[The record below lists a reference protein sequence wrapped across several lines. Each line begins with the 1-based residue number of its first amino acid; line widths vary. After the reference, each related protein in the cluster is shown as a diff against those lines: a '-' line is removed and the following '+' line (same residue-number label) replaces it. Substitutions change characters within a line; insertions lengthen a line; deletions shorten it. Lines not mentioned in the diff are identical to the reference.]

1 MKWGLVPFWTKR
13 NPDYSSVMKTI
24 NCRDDSL
31 AQNGG
36 MWNTMKAR
44 KRCLVIAQGFYE
56 WLKVGP
62 KEKVPHF
69 VKRKDGKLMCLAG
82 LWDCVRYEEGEREGE
97 RNYTYTIITT
107 DSNAQLKFLHDRM
120 PVILDPGSEKMRIWL
135 DPERYEWSKEL
146 QGVLKPYDGE
156 LEVYPVSKEVGKVGN
171 DSPSFIIPVAS
182 RENKGNIAN
191 FFANQGMP
199 KAKASSKGRIEPEVE
214 VVKEEGGT
222 KEVKTESLD
231 EVAKDADDGGMTREE
246 EQSATAGSKRR
257 AESPA
262 AEEEPPAKKTTV
274 KSPSPVKQPQRKTKS
289 ATTNVGKSPAKAR
302 SAAKGKE
309 AGAQKIT
316 KFFGNSA

>member
-13 NPDYSSVMKTI
+13 NPDYSSVIKTI

-62 KEKVPHF
+62 KEKVPHY

-120 PVILDPGSEKMRIWL
+120 PVILDPGSEGMRIWL

-146 QGVLKPYDGE
+146 QGVLKPYGGE

-191 FFANQGMP
+191 FFANQG
-199 KAKASSKGRIEPEVE
+199 KAREKASSKSKIEPELK
-214 VVKEEGGT
+214 VVREAGGK

-231 EVAKDADDGGMTREE
+231 EVAKDADDGGMETEK
-246 EQSATAGSKRR
+246 ALNAIAGSKRR

-262 AEEEPPAKKTTV
+262 AEEEPPVKKGTV
-274 KSPSPVKQPQRKTKS
+274 HVPSPTKQPARKTRS
-289 ATTNVGKSPAKAR
+289 ATTNVGKSPAKGKAP
-302 SAAKGKE
+302 AKGKE
-309 AGAQKIT
+309 PGAQKIT